1 MLELAK
7 FKAELGQFTGTEH
20 YYFNP
25 LYQEMNYTDGVN
37 YLVATVSAY
46 WLLDI
51 IGTEFFP
58 QQKSGQWDSFVVIKL
73 AVEVRSMMISVQ
85 DGNHHEYLQK
95 TSSLLISQKVSGRYG
110 SSTGFCCFL
119 LSIDSA
125 H

>member
-7 FKAELGQFTGTEH
+7 FKAELGQFTGTGH

-51 IGTEFFP
+51 IGTEFFAYANETEP
-58 QQKSGQWDSFVVIKL
+58 EQLAKEVEEIDPSFGDVIRKLGGNKSLYKV
-73 AVEVRSMMISVQ
+73 A
-85 DGNHHEYLQK
+85 
-95 TSSLLISQKVSGRYG
+95 LLMLV
-110 SSTGFCCFL
+110 L
-119 LSIDSA
+119 
-125 H
+125 

>member
-7 FKAELGQFTGTEH
+7 FKAELGQFTGTGQ

-51 IGTEFFP
+51 IGAEFFP
-58 QQKSGQWDSFVVIKL
+58 KQKSGQWDSFVVIKL
-73 AVEVRSMMISVQ
+73 AVEGRSMMISVQ

-95 TSSLLISQKVSGRYG
+95 NIQFTDFPEGEWALWLVDGVLLLPSEY
-110 SSTGFCCFL
+110 
-119 LSIDSA
+119 
-125 H
+125 